1 MIKKELKNLVVQLR
15 SILDTNSIYE
25 SDSINSYIYT
35 IADDAN
41 LLVMQGY
48 PVDEVVSN
56 SIAMFKEYLSEDYDL
71 IEGE

>member
-15 SILDTNSIYE
+15 NILDVNNIYE
-25 SDSINSYIYT
+25 SDNINSYIYT

-48 PVDEVVSN
+48 PVNEVVSN
-56 SIAMFKEYLSEDYDL
+56 SIKLFKEYLSEDYDL
-71 IEGE
+71 EEVK